1 MELKH
6 GVSNRTNFQE
16 SDIMTMTDQIEDVA
30 VGGISIIPTVAIGIG
45 LGIFFSIIPVVLMS
59 VGLKLTDTLF
69 ERVVN

>member
-1 MELKH
+1 
-6 GVSNRTNFQE
+6 
-16 SDIMTMTDQIEDVA
+16 MTMTEQIEDVT

-59 VGLKLTDTLF
+59 VGLKLTDKLF